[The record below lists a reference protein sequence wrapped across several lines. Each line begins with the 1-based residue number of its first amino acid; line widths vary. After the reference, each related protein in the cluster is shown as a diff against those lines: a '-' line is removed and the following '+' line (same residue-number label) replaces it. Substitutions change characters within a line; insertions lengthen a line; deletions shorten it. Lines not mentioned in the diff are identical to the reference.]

1 MLQEASHMDRITQLQ
16 DEIQQLLNIMAQSIT
31 YLTTRVNF
39 MQISPEIPVTKKKT
53 KFDPPDV
60 FAQNT
65 TELVTDLVR
74 KAKQIEYLIQSLPEP
89 EAEETQAR
97 RLQALESEMTQANE
111 EYAKA
116 VKRARNLHGQ
126 VTALLDLV
134 LENPEADVVKA

>member
-39 MQISPEIPVTKKKT
+39 TQISPEIPVTKKKT
-53 KFDPPDV
+53 KVDPPDV

-134 LENPEADVVKA
+134 LENPEADVLKA

>member
-1 MLQEASHMDRITQLQ
+1 
-16 DEIQQLLNIMAQSIT
+16 MAQSIT

-60 FAQNT
+60 FARTSFQVWSWVKSTMDHSFIENT

-89 EAEETQAR
+89 EAEETQ
-97 RLQALESEMTQANE
+97 
-111 EYAKA
+111 
-116 VKRARNLHGQ
+116 VRARPFG
-126 VTALLDLV
+126 
-134 LENPEADVVKA
+134 